1 MSSHVSAQSSS
12 FMSSPNFLRNVLRL
26 DALSCVG
33 CGLLQVA
40 FPAQMAQLLHLPQA
54 LVAYTGEF
62 LLAYAAA
69 VALVSARSPIP
80 RAAVGLLLA
89 GNLGWA
95 LACVLLLLLG
105 QLQPTLLG
113 TTYVVV
119 QAVTVGVLAELQFF
133 GLRRSAW

>member
-1 MSSHVSAQSSS
+1 
-12 FMSSPNFLRNVLRL
+12 MSSPNFLRNILRL
-26 DALSCVG
+26 DALSCLA

-40 FPAQMAQLLHLPQA
+40 IPASMASLMHLPQA

-69 VALVSARSPIP
+69 VAFISTRSPLP
-80 RAAVGLLLA
+80 RATVGLLVA

-95 LACVLLLLLG
+95 LACVLLLLLD

-113 TTYVVV
+113 TAYVVL

-133 GLRRSAW
+133 GLRRSVW